1 MILQIMDRFT
11 IIKRLY
17 KEDCIRI
24 LKSLSVDDL
33 KRFADI
39 DERDKTN
46 LLRILKI
53 GFKKEDLN
61 FALANLQHIADETF
75 SRFKNH
81 ALGENEVV
89 FSPEDENRDDS
100 ASTTNFGDEIDAG
113 GEKQANLRRDGFSAE
128 RVSDS
133 NLACTPDL
141 GDEIDARGEKEAN
154 LRRDGKSAE
163 RVSDSNSACTPIL
176 GDEIDPGGEKGVN
189 LRRDGFSAERVSDS
203 NSACTPNSDFN
214 STRDPVLYDE
224 NDMQTGKTDT
234 RVSFGDE
241 IDVRGDKGA
250 NLRRDGLS
258 AERVSDSISACVPD
272 LGDEIDARGE
282 KWANVRRDGKSAEG
296 VSDLNPAWTPDLGD
310 KINVR
315 VEKVVDQHASE
326 ITDVIPEDP
335 KYSVENVDDVH
346 DSRIEIQIQNVAEIE
361 SFFDTYVDSM
371 NNQRGDQQRIEIR
384 QQCLNEISKLGQT
397 KERFKHNVAELL
409 KTRIETYNRTKSK
422 YAHQDKEFKF
432 YKEYILPLIRI
443 LNLNEK
449 DYRMRE

>member
-1 MILQIMDRFT
+1 MILQTMDRFT

-17 KEDCIRI
+17 KKDCIRI
-24 LKSLSVDDL
+24 LKSLSVDDDL

-89 FSPEDENRDDS
+89 FSPEAEKKDDS
-100 ASTTNFGDEIDAG
+100 APAPILGDNIDVR
-113 GEKQANLRRDGFSAE
+113 GEKWANLRRDGFSAE

-133 NLACTPDL
+133 ISACTPDL

-154 LRRDGKSAE
+154 LRRDGKSADGE
-163 RVSDSNSACTPIL
+163 SDT
-176 GDEIDPGGEKGVN
+176 N
-189 LRRDGFSAERVSDS
+189 LAS
-203 NSACTPNSDFN
+203 TPNSGLNLTHDLILH
-214 STRDPVLYDE
+214 DK
-224 NDMQTGKTDT
+224 NDIQTCKTGT

-241 IDVRGDKGA
+241 IDVQGERRA
-250 NLRRDGLS
+250 NLRRNGNSADG
-258 AERVSDSISACVPD
+258 VSDSNSACTPD

-282 KWANVRRDGKSAEG
+282 KEANLRRDGFSADR
-296 VSDLNPAWTPDLGD
+296 VSDSNSACTPDFGD

-326 ITDVIPEDP
+326 ITDVFIEDTQ
-335 KYSVENVDDVH
+335 YLGDVQ
-346 DSRIEIQIQNVAEIE
+346 DSLIQIQMRDVAEIGTG
-361 SFFDTYVDSM
+361 FDTYVDSM
-371 NNQRGDQQRIEIR
+371 NNQQDDQQRIENR
-384 QQCLNEISKLGQT
+384 QQCMNEISKLGQT

-409 KTRIETYNRTKSK
+409 KTRIETYDRTKSK

-443 LNLNEK
+443 LNLNDK

>member
-1 MILQIMDRFT
+1 MILQTMDRFT

-89 FSPEDENRDDS
+89 FSPEAEKKDDS
-100 ASTTNFGDEIDAG
+100 APAPILGDNIDVR
-113 GEKQANLRRDGFSAE
+113 GEKWANLRRDGFSAE

-133 NLACTPDL
+133 ISACTPDLGDEIDARGEKEVNLRRDGFSAERVSDSISACTPDL

-154 LRRDGKSAE
+154 LRRDGKSADGE
-163 RVSDSNSACTPIL
+163 SDT
-176 GDEIDPGGEKGVN
+176 N
-189 LRRDGFSAERVSDS
+189 LAS
-203 NSACTPNSDFN
+203 TPNSGLNLTHDLILH
-214 STRDPVLYDE
+214 DK
-224 NDMQTGKTDT
+224 NDIQTCKTGT

-241 IDVRGDKGA
+241 IDVQGERRA
-250 NLRRDGLS
+250 NLRRNGNSADG
-258 AERVSDSISACVPD
+258 VSDSNSACTPD

-282 KWANVRRDGKSAEG
+282 KEANLRRDGFSADR
-296 VSDLNPAWTPDLGD
+296 VSDSNSACTPDFGD

-326 ITDVIPEDP
+326 ITDVFIEDTQ
-335 KYSVENVDDVH
+335 YLGDVQ
-346 DSRIEIQIQNVAEIE
+346 DSLIQIQMRDVAEIGTG
-361 SFFDTYVDSM
+361 FDTYVDSM
-371 NNQRGDQQRIEIR
+371 NNQQDDQQRIENR
-384 QQCLNEISKLGQT
+384 QQCMNEISKLGQT

-409 KTRIETYNRTKSK
+409 KTRIETYDRTKSK

-443 LNLNEK
+443 LNLNDK

>member
-1 MILQIMDRFT
+1 MILQTMDRFT

-89 FSPEDENRDDS
+89 FSPEAEKKDDS
-100 ASTTNFGDEIDAG
+100 APAPILGDNIDVR
-113 GEKQANLRRDGFSAE
+113 GEKWANLRRDGFSAE

-133 NLACTPDL
+133 ISACTPDL

-154 LRRDGKSAE
+154 LRRDGKSADGE
-163 RVSDSNSACTPIL
+163 SDT
-176 GDEIDPGGEKGVN
+176 N
-189 LRRDGFSAERVSDS
+189 LAS
-203 NSACTPNSDFN
+203 TPNSGLNLTHDLILH
-214 STRDPVLYDE
+214 DK
-224 NDMQTGKTDT
+224 NDIQTCKTGT

-241 IDVRGDKGA
+241 IDVQGERRA
-250 NLRRDGLS
+250 NLRRNGNSADG
-258 AERVSDSISACVPD
+258 VSDSNSACTPD

-282 KWANVRRDGKSAEG
+282 KEANLRRDGFSADR
-296 VSDLNPAWTPDLGD
+296 VSDSNSACTPDFGD

-326 ITDVIPEDP
+326 ITDVFIEDTQ
-335 KYSVENVDDVH
+335 YLGDVQ
-346 DSRIEIQIQNVAEIE
+346 DSLIQIQMRDVAEIGTG
-361 SFFDTYVDSM
+361 FDTYVDSM
-371 NNQRGDQQRIEIR
+371 NNQQDDQQRIENR
-384 QQCLNEISKLGQT
+384 QQCMNEISKLGQT

-409 KTRIETYNRTKSK
+409 KTRIETYDRTKSK

-443 LNLNEK
+443 LNLNDK

>member
-1 MILQIMDRFT
+1 MILQTMDRFT

-89 FSPEDENRDDS
+89 FSIEDEKRDDS
-100 ASTTNFGDEIDAG
+100 APAPNLGDENDAR
-113 GEKQANLRRDGFSAE
+113 GEKGANLRRDGFSAE
-128 RVSDS
+128 RVSHS
-133 NLACTPDL
+133 NSAPAPNL
-141 GDEIDARGEKEAN
+141 GDKNDDGGEKEAN
-154 LRRDGKSAE
+154 LRRDGKSADG
-163 RVSDSNSACTPIL
+163 VSDSNLACTPNL
-176 GDEIDPGGEKGVN
+176 GDEIDERGEKEANVRRDGFSADGELDLNLACTQNSDLNSTHDPILYDENDIQTGKTDTLASVGGEIGARGEKEAN
-189 LRRDGFSAERVSDS
+189 LRRDGFSAERVSAS
-203 NSACTPNSDFN
+203 ISACTPN
-214 STRDPVLYDE
+214 
-224 NDMQTGKTDT
+224 
-234 RVSFGDE
+234 
-241 IDVRGDKGA
+241 
-250 NLRRDGLS
+250 
-258 AERVSDSISACVPD
+258 
-272 LGDEIDARGE
+272 LGDEIDARGGKE
-282 KWANVRRDGKSAEG
+282 ANLRRDGFSADGELD
-296 VSDLNPAWTPDLGD
+296 SNSACIPNLGG

-315 VEKVVDQHASE
+315 GEIEVSRHASE
-326 ITDVIPEDP
+326 ITDVFIEDTQ
-335 KYSVENVDDVH
+335 YSVEILGDVQ
-346 DSRIEIQIQNVAEIE
+346 DSLIQIQMRDVAEIGTV
-361 SFFDTYVDSM
+361 FDTYVDSM
-371 NNQRGDQQRIEIR
+371 NNQQDDQQRIENR
-384 QQCLNEISKLGQT
+384 QQRMNEISKLGQT

-409 KTRIETYNRTKSK
+409 KTRIEAFNQSKSK

-432 YKEYILPLIRI
+432 YKENILPMIRM
-443 LNLNEK
+443 LNLNPA

>member
-1 MILQIMDRFT
+1 MDRFT

-89 FSPEDENRDDS
+89 FSPEAENKDDS
-100 ASTTNFGDEIDAG
+100 APAPILGDNIDVR
-113 GEKQANLRRDGFSAE
+113 GEKLANLRRDGFSAE

-133 NLACTPDL
+133 SLAYAPKL
-141 GDEIDARGEKEAN
+141 GDEIDIRGEKEAN
-154 LRRDGKSAE
+154 
-163 RVSDSNSACTPIL
+163 V
-176 GDEIDPGGEKGVN
+176 
-189 LRRDGFSAERVSDS
+189 RRDGFSADGESDS
-203 NSACTPNSDFN
+203 NLASTPNSELNMTPDL
-214 STRDPVLYDE
+214 VLNVE

-241 IDVRGDKGA
+241 IDMLCQKEG
-250 NLRRDGLS
+250 NLRRDGKS
-258 AERVSDSISACVPD
+258 ADGVSDPNLACTPNS
-272 LGDEIDARGE
+272 GDEIDARGE
-282 KWANVRRDGKSAEG
+282 KVSNLRRDGKSADG
-296 VSDLNPAWTPDLGD
+296 VSGSNLACTTTLGEEID
-310 KINVR
+310 TQG
-315 VEKVVDQHASE
+315 EKVVDQHASE
-326 ITDVIPEDP
+326 IKNVIQEDP
-335 KYSVENVDDVH
+335 KYSVEIVDDVH
-346 DSRIEIQIQNVAEIE
+346 DSRIEIQIRDEAEIE
-361 SFFDTYVDSM
+361 TVFDTYIDSM
-371 NNQRGDQQRIEIR
+371 NNERDDQHRVKTR
-384 QQCLNEISKLGQT
+384 QQCMNEISKLGQT
-397 KERFKHNVAELL
+397 KDQFKHNVAEMF
-409 KTRIETYNRTKSK
+409 KTRIETYNRTKPK

-432 YKEYILPLIRI
+432 YKENILPMIRM
-443 LNLNEK
+443 LNLNPA
-449 DYRMRE
+449 DYRMGRSTT